1 MSIELL
7 LAFTTG
13 MIILSA
19 SPGPGVFSTLAEALS
34 NGFKSGMYF
43 LTGLVIGDIIFL
55 LLAVF
60 GLSFISILLGEF
72 FIFIKITGGI
82 YLIYLGSKMWRSRN
96 FDFNVGKKTNNKNK
110 FQKIIAGLLVTLGNP
125 KAIIFYASLLP
136 TIIDLKNIKMMEI
149 VAIVFIVAIV
159 SYAVI
164 GTYCYLALKAKLFV
178 KNEKTIS
185 KINKTAGAVMAGAG
199 TYIIIK

>member
-1 MSIELL
+1 MSIELI

-34 NGFKSGMYF
+34 NGFKSSMYF
-43 LTGLVIGDIIFL
+43 LTGLIIGDIIFL

-60 GLSFISILLGEF
+60 GLSFISIALGEF
-72 FIFIKITGGI
+72 FIVIKIIGGA
-82 YLIYLGSKMWRSRN
+82 YLIYLGIKMWKDSK
-96 FDFNVGKKTNNKNK
+96 FDFNINKSKNNKTK
-110 FQKIIAGLLVTLGNP
+110 FQKMLAGLLVTLGNP

-136 TIIDLKNIKMMEI
+136 TIIDLNNIKMIETFT
-149 VAIVFIVAIV
+149 IVFIVAIV

-164 GTYCYLALKAKLFV
+164 GTYSYLAVKAKLFI
-178 KNEKTIS
+178 KDEKMVS

-199 TYIIIK
+199 TYIIVK

>member
-1 MSIELL
+1 MSVELI

-34 NGFKSGMYF
+34 NGFKSSMYF

-60 GLSFISILLGEF
+60 GLSFISVIMGEF
-72 FIFIKITGGI
+72 FIVVKIIGGT
-82 YLIYLGSKMWRSRN
+82 YLIYLGIKMWKSSRFN
-96 FDFNVGKKTNNKNK
+96 FNITKNKNNKTK
-110 FQKIIAGLLVTLGNP
+110 FQKMLAGLLVTLGNP

-136 TIIDLKNIKMMEI
+136 TIIDLKNIKIIETI
-149 VAIVFIVAIV
+149 TIVFIVAIV

-164 GTYCYLALKAKLFV
+164 GTYSYFAVKAKLFI
-178 KNEKTIS
+178 KDEKTVS